1 MKSTHAETFNHDEQ
15 AAHYDENVRNESDP
29 IRTGYAAVLDWV
41 VEQAC
46 IAPESVVLDLG
57 SGTGNL
63 SKRIGVCRQLVCV
76 DVSEKM
82 TTLAPKKL
90 SHLMDVRY
98 VQEDLLDYVD
108 HAPRL
113 FDAVIST
120 YAVHHLLEREKQ
132 HLFER
137 LWGCLRPGG
146 RAVFGDL
153 MLERAELETPTIQR
167 YCASGQHDVAE
178 AIEEEWFW
186 YVDTAI
192 AGLNRLGFE
201 TTQRRFSDLSWGIS
215 ATKPHAST

>member
-1 MKSTHAETFNHDEQ
+1 MKSTYAEAFNHDDQ
-15 AAHYDENVRNESDP
+15 AARYDEAVRNESDP
-29 IRTGYAAVLDWV
+29 IRAGYADVLDWV

-63 SKRIGVCRQLVCV
+63 SRRVGACQQLVCV

-82 TTLAPKKL
+82 TRIAQKKL
-90 SHLMDVRY
+90 SHLAGVRY
-98 VQEDLLDYVD
+98 VQADLLEYVD
-108 HAPRL
+108 NAPQL
-113 FDAVIST
+113 FDVVIST

-137 LWGCLRPGG
+137 LWRCLRPGG
-146 RAVFGDL
+146 RAAFGDL
-153 MLERAELETPTIQR
+153 MLERREVEASTVQR
-167 YCASGQHDVAE
+167 FRASEQHAVAE

-186 YVDTAI
+186 YVDTAV

-201 TTQRRFSDLSWGIS
+201 TAQRRFSDLSWGIA
-215 ATKPHAST
+215 ATKPRSAT